1 MLQESQRRSIGWVL
15 QKASAGGVSQWA
27 GGRGG
32 GGLAGEGSLMVKGRE
47 KPLEKAG
54 LDLVSKNRE

>member
-1 MLQESQRRSIGWVL
+1 MSVAESKCRRRF
-15 QKASAGGVSQWA
+15 AVSW
-27 GGRGG
+27 GRGG
-32 GGLAGEGSLMVKGRE
+32 GGLAGEGSLVVKGWE

>member
-1 MLQESQRRSIGWVL
+1 MSW
-15 QKASAGGVSQWA
+15 
-27 GGRGG
+27 GRGG